1 MEQADFRVIS
11 YYRLLKNFRR
21 IWTILYQEFNGED
34 SEFGRERELKRLKGL
49 LFNSVNVDERAK
61 MNLKK
66 EKIMKMS
73 GVNRILLEK

>member
-1 MEQADFRVIS
+1 MEQADFRIIS
-11 YYRLLKNFRR
+11 YYRLLKNSRR

-49 LFNSVNVDERAK
+49 LFNSVNVDERAE

>member
-21 IWTILYQEFNGED
+21 IWTILYQELNGED